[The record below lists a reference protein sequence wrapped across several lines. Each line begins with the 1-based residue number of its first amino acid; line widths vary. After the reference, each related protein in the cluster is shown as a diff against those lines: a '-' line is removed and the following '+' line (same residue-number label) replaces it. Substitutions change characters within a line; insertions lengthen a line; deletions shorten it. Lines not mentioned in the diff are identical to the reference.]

1 MKRIFILII
10 ACLGLVSFALAQENT
25 LLWEVTKK
33 NSNPSYLYGTI
44 HLQDKRVF
52 AFDDLVY
59 KKIKACD
66 ALAVELVLDEIDFAE
81 LNKMMLM
88 EEGTLSDYLSQ
99 EEYVLLDSLVKAKIG
114 QPLML
119 FAKMK
124 PFFLMAQL
132 MQSETP
138 KDMPL
143 ALDMH
148 FVDTARDMSKTVL
161 ALEEMQDQIGA
172 IDKISTQEQVDML
185 VEGIKDFDNY
195 IEKQMKKLVEAYL
208 KQDLQQ
214 IHDLMEDPS
223 LPKEFGEELLVK
235 RNHGMAKKLNK
246 LMKKQTVFAAFG
258 AGHLVGDEGV
268 IALLRKKGYTVK
280 PIVFK
285 FSENN

>member
-1 MKRIFILII
+1 MII
-10 ACLGLVSFALAQENT
+10 TCLGFIPSGFSQENA

-33 NSNPSYLYGTI
+33 NSKPSYLYGTI

-59 KKIKACD
+59 EKIKACD
-66 ALAVELVLDEIDFAE
+66 ALAVELVIDEIDFAE

-88 EEGTLSDYLSQ
+88 EEGTLTDYLSQ
-99 EEYVLLDSLVKAKIG
+99 EEYALLDSLVKAKIG

-148 FVDTARDMSKTVL
+148 FIDTARDMSKTVL

-172 IDKISTQEQVDML
+172 IDKISTQEQVNML
-185 VEGIKDFDNY
+185 VEGINDFDNY
-195 IEKQMKKLVEAYL
+195 IEEQMKKLVEAYI

-268 IALLRKKGYTVK
+268 IALLRKKGYTVN
-280 PIVFK
+280 PVAFK
-285 FSENN
+285 FLENN